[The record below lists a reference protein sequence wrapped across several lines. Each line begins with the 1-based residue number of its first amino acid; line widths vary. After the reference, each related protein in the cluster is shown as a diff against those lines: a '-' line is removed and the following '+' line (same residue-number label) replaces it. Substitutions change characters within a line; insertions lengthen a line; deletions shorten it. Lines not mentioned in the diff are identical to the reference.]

1 MTIQTMMTALAI
13 GGAFTGALSVC
24 FNPKQSAGEFVCGV
38 LSGVFTAGMVLMLV
52 TGA

>member
-1 MTIQTMMTALAI
+1 MTIQTVMTALAI

-24 FNPKQSAGEFVCGV
+24 FNPKQSVSEFVCGV
-38 LSGVFTAGMVLMLV
+38 LCGVFTAGMVIMLV